1 MPLPFDIGR
10 SGFGPNTSWTGSK
23 SLSEPFFLPRKHQP
37 FRAVSDPT
45 LFCSTIPAEFTNRRL
60 IGRSVWNMNWELVIP
75 AQTLLANPGDR
86 IERFIRSVKD
96 IKLFMRTYSHAGN

>member
-1 MPLPFDIGR
+1 MPRPFDIGR

-45 LFCSTIPAEFTNRRL
+45 LFYSTIPAEFTNRRL
-60 IGRSVWNMNWELVIP
+60 IGRSVWNMNWKLVIP
-75 AQTLLANPGDR
+75 AQTLLANSGDR
-86 IERFIRSVKD
+86 IERFIRSVMD